1 VPFRGY
7 INMRDCLSE
16 EVRSGSFNGHRP
28 PPLERMGVDAIS
40 ILDYIG
46 NTPLFRFCGLTRDF
60 KFAKVYAKAEY
71 LNPGGS
77 VKDRA
82 ALSMVLT
89 GERSGALTAGKTIID
104 STSGN
109 TGIAYAMIGAARG
122 YKVKLVMPGNV
133 SPERIAIVKMYGAE
147 VVLSD
152 PLQGSD
158 GAILLAR
165 EIYNQDPDIYFKPD
179 QYNNEANVLAHY
191 NGTGPEIWSQ
201 TSGEITHFL
210 ATIGTSG
217 TLMGTSRFL
226 KEKNPDICTIAVEP
240 DNPMHGIE
248 GLKHMASSIKPGI
261 YHEDKHDKKIPVAT
275 EDSYDMQE
283 RLAKE
288 EGIFVGFSAGAAVH
302 AALELA
308 KELEAKEEEAVIV
321 TILCDRGDR
330 YLSYFVQP

>member
-1 VPFRGY
+1 
-7 INMRDCLSE
+7 MRDCLSE
-16 EVRSGSFNGHRP
+16 EVRSGSTNGHRP
-28 PPLERMGVDAIS
+28 PPIERIGVDAIS

-60 KFAKVYAKAEY
+60 KHVEIYAKAEY

-82 ALSMVLT
+82 ALSMILT
-89 GERSGALTAGKTIID
+89 GERSGALSPGKTILD

-122 YKVKLVMPGNV
+122 YKVRLVMPGNV

-147 VVLSD
+147 IVLSD
-152 PLQGSD
+152 PLLGSD
-158 GAILLAR
+158 GAILKAR
-165 EIYNQDPDIYFKPD
+165 EIYNEDPDRYFKPD
-179 QYNNEANVLAHY
+179 QYNNEANALAHY
-191 NGTGPEIWSQ
+191 NGTGPEIWRQ
-201 TSGEITHFL
+201 TSERVTHFL

-226 KEKNPDICTIAVEP
+226 KEQDENIYCMAVEP

-248 GLKHMASSIKPGI
+248 GLKHMESSILPGI
-261 YHEDKHDKKIPVAT
+261 YHPEEFDELVPVAT
-275 EDSYDMQE
+275 EDAYAMQDL
-283 RLAKE
+283 LAKE

-308 KELEAKEEEAVIV
+308 RKMEAEERDAVIV

-330 YLSYFVQP
+330 YLSYFVEP

>member
-1 VPFRGY
+1 
-7 INMRDCLSE
+7 MRDCLSE
-16 EVRSGSFNGHRP
+16 DVRSGSTNGHRP
-28 PPLERMGVDAIS
+28 PPIERLGVDAVS

-46 NTPLFRFCGLTRDF
+46 NTPLFRFCGITRHLNT
-60 KFAKVYAKAEY
+60 VEMYAKAEY

-82 ALSMVLT
+82 AVSMILEGEKSGELT
-89 GERSGALTAGKTIID
+89 PDKIILD

-133 SPERIAIVKMYGAE
+133 SPERKQIVEMYGGE
-147 VVLSD
+147 VVTSD
-152 PLQGSD
+152 PLLGSD

-165 EIYNQDPDIYFKPD
+165 EIYNQSPEKYFKPD

-191 NGTGPEIWSQ
+191 NGTGPEIWRQ
-201 TSGEITHFL
+201 TRGRVTHFL

-226 KEKNPDICTIAVEP
+226 KEKNPNIQCIAVEP
-240 DNPMHGIE
+240 DSPFHGIE

-261 YHEDKHDKKIPVAT
+261 YSEGGYDFKVPVST
-275 EDSYDMQE
+275 EDAWDMQN

-288 EGIFVGFSAGAAVH
+288 DGIFVGISAGAAVH
-302 AALELA
+302 ASLHLSEELNA
-308 KELEAKEEEAVIV
+308 AGEEAVV
-321 TILCDRGDR
+321 VSILCDRGDR
-330 YLSYFVQP
+330 YLSLLAGR

>member
-1 VPFRGY
+1 
-7 INMRDCLSE
+7 MRDCLSE
-16 EVRSGSFNGHRP
+16 EVRSGSTNGHRP
-28 PPLERMGVDAIS
+28 PPLERIGVDAVS

-46 NTPLFRFCGLTRDF
+46 NTPLFRFCGLTSEF
-60 KFAKVYAKAEY
+60 KYAKIFAKAEY

-82 ALSMVLT
+82 ALSMILT
-89 GERSGALTAGKTIID
+89 GERSGALTPEKTIID

-122 YKVKLVMPGNV
+122 YKVLLVMPGNV
-133 SPERIAIVKMYGAE
+133 SPERTAIVKMYGAD

-158 GAILLAR
+158 GAIMKAR
-165 EIYNQDPDIYFKPD
+165 EIYDTDPEKYFKPD
-179 QYNNEANVLAHY
+179 QYNNDANSLAHY
-191 NGTGPEIWSQ
+191 NGTGPEIWNQ
-201 TSGEITHFL
+201 TSGRVTHFL

-217 TLMGTSRFL
+217 TLMGTSRYL
-226 KEKNPDICTIAVEP
+226 KEMNPNICTVAVEP

-261 YHEDKHDKKIPVAT
+261 YHEERHDEKIPVAT
-275 EDSYDMQE
+275 EDAYDMQE

-288 EGIFVGFSAGAAVH
+288 EGVFVGFSAGAAVH

-308 KELEAKEEEAVIV
+308 RELEAKKQEAVIV

-330 YLSYFVQP
+330 YLSYFVEP